1 MSTMAINSLSV
12 ASQLKLVSDNL
23 ASFISSPLYK
33 YQILLARAKIQTKC
47 WSDALTN

>member
-23 ASFISSPLYK
+23 SSFINSQLCK
-33 YQILLARAKIQTKC
+33 YQILLV
-47 WSDALTN
+47 S